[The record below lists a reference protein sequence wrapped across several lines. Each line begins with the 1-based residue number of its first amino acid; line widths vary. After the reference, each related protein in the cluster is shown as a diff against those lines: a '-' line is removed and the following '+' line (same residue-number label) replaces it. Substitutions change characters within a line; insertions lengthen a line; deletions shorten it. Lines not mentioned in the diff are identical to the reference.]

1 MPNSCVCLLLAPP
14 VWNTFLFSIWARD
27 ERHVTAYMCS
37 MTLCLS
43 APRLGRFLRT
53 RYFYPKS
60 FLSSF
65 SQQMEA
71 FKLNNGRTIPAV
83 GLGTWKSKPGDVG
96 EAVKAA
102 IKAGYK
108 HIDCAAI
115 YGNEKEIGEALKS
128 CIGTTVKWDF
138 NLFKIALF
146 VARVLIF
153 RIIFQFSA
161 LVKSQLSAY
170 SFEIVV
176 SCFEVIICPRP
187 PFHSNLSA
195 HLLHASLKPL
205 QFTV

>member
-1 MPNSCVCLLLAPP
+1 
-14 VWNTFLFSIWARD
+14 
-27 ERHVTAYMCS
+27 MCS
-37 MTLCLS
+37 ISLCLS
-43 APRLGRFLRT
+43 APRLGRFLLT
-53 RYFYPKS
+53 RSFYPKS

-71 FKLNNGRTIPAV
+71 FRLNNGRTIPAV

-128 CIGTTVKWDF
+128 CIGTMVKWDL
-138 NLFKIALF
+138 NLFKIICF
-146 VARVLIF
+146 IYHQSIF
-153 RIIFQFSA
+153 EFFFNSLH
-161 LVKSQLSAY
+161 LVKVKCINAY
-170 SFEIVV
+170 SFEIVGG
-176 SCFEVIICPRP
+176 CFEVIKCPRP

-195 HLLHASLKPL
+195 HVSHASLKPL
-205 QFTV
+205 QFMY